1 MSYQIAIV
9 KKAFKE
15 LSALSRKINE
25 QVVDAIDGLKEEPRP
40 VGCKKLKGESENI
53 WRIRVGDYR
62 ILYFID
68 DMVKIVEIR
77 RIGNRKDVYVKK

>member
-1 MSYQIAIV
+1 MSYKISIA

-15 LSALSRKINE
+15 LSGLPVKVNE
-25 QVVDAIDGLKEEPRP
+25 HIIEAIDDLKENPRP
-40 VGCKKLKGESENI
+40 AGCKKLKGESEDI

-68 DMVKIVEIR
+68 DGIRVVEIR
-77 RIGNRKDVYVKK
+77 RIGHRKDIYDR

>member
-1 MSYQIAIV
+1 MSYKVAIA

-15 LSALSRKINE
+15 LAALPVKVNAQIVE
-25 QVVDAIDGLKEEPRP
+25 AIDDLKENPRP
-40 VGCKKLKGESENI
+40 TGCKKLKGESEDI

-68 DMVKIVEIR
+68 DPIRIVEIR
-77 RIGNRKDVYVKK
+77 RIGHRKDIYNR

>member
-1 MSYQIAIV
+1 MSYKIAIV

-15 LSALSRKINE
+15 LEPLPVKINI
-25 QVVDAIDGLKEEPRP
+25 QIVKAIDDLKEEPRP
-40 VGCKKLKGESENI
+40 AGCKKLKGESEYI

-68 DMVKIVEIR
+68 DTIRIVEIR
-77 RIGNRKDVYVKK
+77 RIGHRKDIYKK